1 MDEKRKPGY
10 YAVIPAQVRYDE
22 SLRPNAKLLYGEL
35 TALAG
40 PDGYCWATNQYFAD
54 LYGLAVS
61 TVSEL
66 IKSLADRGYIKIEMS
81 SNNKGTE
88 RHIYAGSF
96 MVFAAGKGSSQ
107 KSEDPPGEGLPKNRK
122 MGLPK
127 NQKAINDNNINNI
140 NTPLPPALK
149 GVKFLSEPLLK
160 RLVDYAGR
168 DEQLLTA
175 LLAHAEMRHKLKR
188 PIVTDRTLTLLLNNL
203 EKLSGND
210 RNLKLAIIDK
220 AIEHNWQTFYALKSD
235 EMPGG
240 RGGQG
245 SRPVVESPEVEQ
257 W

>member
-1 MDEKRKPGY
+1 MDKRKPGY
-10 YAVIPAQVRYDE
+10 YAVIPAHIRYDE

-66 IKSLADRGYIKIEMS
+66 IKSLSERGYIKIEMS
-81 SNNKGTE
+81 SNSKGAE

-96 MVFAAGKGSSQ
+96 MVFTMGEGSSE
-107 KSEDPPGEGLPKNRK
+107 KPEDPPGEGLPKNRK
-122 MGLPK
+122 RGLPK
-127 NQKAINDNNINNI
+127 NRKDINDNNINII

-160 RLVDYAGR
+160 RLAEYAGR

-175 LLAHAEMRHKLKR
+175 LLAHAEMRYKLKR

-203 EKLSGND
+203 EKLAGNN
-210 RNLKLAIIDK
+210 RSLKLAIIDK
-220 AIEHNWQTFYALKSD
+220 AIEHNWQTFYALKPDDIPSAAA
-235 EMPGG
+235 
-240 RGGQG
+240 GQARTVPPKG
-245 SRPVVESPEVEQ
+245 VEE

>member
-10 YAVIPAQVRYDE
+10 YAVIPAQIRYDE

-40 PDGYCWATNQYFAD
+40 SDGYCWATNQYFSD

-81 SNNKGTE
+81 SNSKGAE

-96 MVFAAGKGSSQ
+96 MVFATGEGSSE
-107 KSEDPPGEGLPKNRK
+107 KPEDPPGEGLPKNQKR
-122 MGLPK
+122 GLPK
-127 NQKAINDNNINNI
+127 NRKPINVNNINII
-140 NTPLPPALK
+140 NTPLPPTLK
-149 GVKFLSEPLLK
+149 EVKYLSEPLLK
-160 RLVDYAGR
+160 KLVEYAGR
-168 DEQLLTA
+168 DEQLLMA
-175 LLAHAEMRHKLKR
+175 LLAHAEMRYKLKR
-188 PIVTDRTLTLLLNNL
+188 PVVTDRALTLLLRNL
-203 EKLSGND
+203 EKLAGNN

-220 AIEHNWQTFYALKSD
+220 AIEHNWLTFYALKAD
-235 EMPGG
+235 ELPLTAPGQARTVPPKG
-240 RGGQG
+240 
-245 SRPVVESPEVEQ
+245 VEE